1 MIYCVQ
7 RRSSAKRAYSPISIG
22 QVFYHNIAC
31 RKTKPVKKGKICG
44 AGGLPV
50 RSTAGKVQIKM
61 GKGNR
66 SRTQRAVD
74 VLSAPASSAAKNT
87 SKTKRITVIATAVTA
102 LILVFFICVGVFTS
116 TGLLNKMRSAIK
128 SDNYSIDGNL
138 MNYFIASEYQSVM
151 QYATYYGIDTSK
163 KLSAQE
169 ISEGTTWADYIT
181 NMAAS
186 EVQQLVVLC
195 NEADKRGIKLT
206 DEDKKNIDDAI
217 ASVAEAAESA
227 GYTTSGYLGAV
238 YGTGINESV
247 VRKAMEMQSL
257 ASACY
262 DVLQKEFTDGVTD
275 EKINTYFSEHEKD
288 FLTAKTLQ
296 YAFTATLDTGDNAEA
311 TDEQKNAYKDAQA
324 AKKALADKLA
334 AATGEEE
341 FMKLVAD
348 AIIDDNAS
356 AKLAANYSTEI
367 NKHTMTDDG
376 KDYSKMT
383 DDDIAAAIEY
393 FKAHIAEEKT
403 EAENLDTPE
412 NPDNEYYYKL
422 SVISAMSSTLSSLQ
436 STYSAVEKETAY
448 VDPEGENVT
457 DLNKWIFDKDRK
469 ANDTTVI
476 SSEADTTSTYTAVFT
491 KSPAARDETVLRNAA
506 HILFKLDEHNND
518 ADACRELAEKAYA
531 DFQKGE
537 MTLDAFKALAE
548 GLTEDT
554 GVTLDNVAPG
564 QTVEGFDDWLFDE
577 ARKAN
582 DVAVVDTVYGSHV
595 VFYVGEG
602 DAAWYSSVKETIINE
617 ELNNWFETS
626 VETYNVKVNDK
637 TMNKLASQY

>member
-1 MIYCVQ
+1 M
-7 RRSSAKRAYSPISIG
+7 
-22 QVFYHNIAC
+22 
-31 RKTKPVKKGKICG
+31 
-44 AGGLPV
+44 
-50 RSTAGKVQIKM
+50 
-61 GKGNR
+61 
-66 SRTQRAVD
+66 
-74 VLSAPASSAAKNT
+74 LSAPASSASKST
-87 SKTKRITVIATAVTA
+87 SKTKRIAVIATAATA
-102 LILVFFICVGVFTS
+102 LVLVFFICVGVFTS

-128 SDNYSIDGNL
+128 SDKYSVDGNL

-181 NMAAS
+181 NMAAK

-206 DEDKKNIDDAI
+206 DENKKTIDDAI
-217 ASVAEAAESA
+217 ASVAEAAEKA

-238 YGTGINESV
+238 YGTGVNESV

-296 YAFTATLDTGDNAEA
+296 YAFTAALDTGDNAEA

-334 AATGEEE
+334 AAASEDE
-341 FMKLVAD
+341 FRKLVAD
-348 AIIDDNAS
+348 AIVDELAE
-356 AKLAANYSTEI
+356 AKLASNYTTEI
-367 NKHTMTDDG
+367 KKHTMTDDG
-376 KDYSKMT
+376 EDYSKMT

-393 FKAHIAEEKT
+393 FKAHIADEET
-403 EAENLDTPE
+403 EKEKLDVPE
-412 NPDNEYYYKL
+412 TPDNDYYYKL
-422 SVISAMSSTLSSLQ
+422 AVINAKAAALSSLQ
-436 STYSAVEKETAY
+436 TSYDAIEKEAAY

-457 DLNKWIFDKDRK
+457 DLNKWLFADGRAAK
-469 ANDTTVI
+469 DTTVI
-476 SSEADTTSTYTAVFT
+476 SSEADTKSTYTAVFT
-491 KSPAARDETVLRNAA
+491 VSPAVRDETVLVNVA
-506 HILFKLDEHNND
+506 HILFKLDNHDKN
-518 ADACRELAEKAYA
+518 ADACRELAEKALA

-537 MTLDAFKALAE
+537 QTLDAFKALAE
-548 GLTEDT
+548 GLTEDS

-564 QTVEGFDDWLFDE
+564 DTVTGFDDWIFDE
-577 ARKAN
+577 SRKAN
-582 DVAVVDTVYGSHV
+582 DVGVVDTVYGSHV
-595 VFYVGEG
+595 VFFVGEG
-602 DAAWYSSVKETIINE
+602 DAAWYAAVKNTIINE
-617 ELNNWFETS
+617 DLNNWFETS
-626 VETYNVKVNDK
+626 VETYNVKINDK